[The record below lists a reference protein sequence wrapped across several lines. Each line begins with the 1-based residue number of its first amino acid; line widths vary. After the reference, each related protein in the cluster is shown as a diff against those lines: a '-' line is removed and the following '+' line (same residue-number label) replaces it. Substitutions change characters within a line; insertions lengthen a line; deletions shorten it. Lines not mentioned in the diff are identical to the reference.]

1 VLRRTRVN
9 LTSSK
14 MPIRA
19 RVIRSTFYQR
29 IYIILFE
36 ELAILT
42 IVNQIRSI
50 FVIVTILA
58 FFNNMS
64 SPLGKRSLM
73 STIDINAMCQLE
85 SYWLSKQSFLLICF
99 NGWHI
104 LIKIRT
110 FLNKYLPYSQVIFL
124 QTCRIFRKT
133 AQLIGNC
140 NIR

>member
-1 VLRRTRVN
+1 
-9 LTSSK
+9 

-58 FFNNMS
+58 FFNKMS

-85 SYWLSKQSFLLICF
+85 NYWLSKQSFLLF
-99 NGWHI
+99 
-104 LIKIRT
+104 
-110 FLNKYLPYSQVIFL
+110 
-124 QTCRIFRKT
+124 
-133 AQLIGNC
+133 
-140 NIR
+140 